1 MTKELFGE
9 RGSRLEEE
17 FFTKY
22 NQELLQ
28 RIRQK
33 GEQEE
38 RKSAL
43 SEVSGITND
52 AVLEKMVALD
62 LCNETLVALSL
73 VPLVSVAWA
82 DGSIDEKEREAV
94 LAGAE
99 EAGLGKGDLSY
110 RLLGNWLEFEPQ
122 PGLLGTWK
130 DYVTGLCENMGP
142 EERKVLKQELL
153 GRARAVAAAAGG
165 FLGLG
170 KKVSA
175 EEEKVLEDLEGAFL
189 E

>member
-9 RGSRLEEE
+9 RRSRLEEE

-22 NQELLQ
+22 NQELLKK
-28 RIRQK
+28 IREK
-33 GEQEE
+33 GEREE

-43 SEVSGITND
+43 SQVSGITNEG
-52 AVLEKMVALD
+52 VLNKMVALD

-82 DGSIDEKEREAV
+82 DGSIDDKERKAV

-99 EAGLGKGDLSY
+99 EAGLRKGDLSY
-110 RLLGNWLEFEPQ
+110 RLLENWLEYQPQ
-122 PGLLGTWK
+122 PDLLGTWK
-130 DYVTGLCENMGP
+130 DYVAGLCENLEP
-142 EERKVLKQELL
+142 EERGALREELL
-153 GRARAVAAAAGG
+153 GRARTVAAAAGG
-165 FLGLG
+165 FLGMG

-175 EEEKVLEDLEGAFL
+175 EEEKVLEDLASAFPA
-189 E
+189 